1 MFGLLVLTQAYS
13 AVAVKPAATGR
24 LLKAG
29 IAVLIAGALLLL
41 LGAVGAFYFWNNNE
55 KHVRLIFNCF
65 SCLHRREAFIRDY
78 TKIIRGERIFILLLA
93 VFGELWG
100 VHKGAICHMHKTT
113 VLSPDQVLL
122 MCSSVLH
129 IRSSLMILRL
139 KLGYK
144 MHKLYQVKTVVVGC
158 SVQPGGV
165 QIKHE

>member
-55 KHVRLIFNCF
+55 KHVRLISSCF
-65 SCLHRREAFIRDY
+65 SCLHRGEAFIRDY
-78 TKIIRGERIFILLLA
+78 TKIIRGERIFTLLLA

-100 VHKGAICHMHKTT
+100 VHKGVILCRRQ
-113 VLSPDQVLL
+113 QVLL

-139 KLGYK
+139 KLGVQDA
-144 MHKLYQVKTVVVGC
+144 QVVP
-158 SVQPGGV
+158 S
-165 QIKHE
+165 

>member
-1 MFGLLVLTQAYS
+1 M
-13 AVAVKPAATGR
+13 AVKPAATGR

-55 KHVRLIFNCF
+55 KHVRLISSCF
-65 SCLHRREAFIRDY
+65 SCLHRRESFIRDY

-93 VFGELWG
+93 VFGELWR
-100 VHKGAICHMHKTT
+100 VHKGVILCRKTT

-139 KLGYK
+139 KLGVQDA
-144 MHKLYQVKTVVVGC
+144 QVVP
-158 SVQPGGV
+158 S
-165 QIKHE
+165 